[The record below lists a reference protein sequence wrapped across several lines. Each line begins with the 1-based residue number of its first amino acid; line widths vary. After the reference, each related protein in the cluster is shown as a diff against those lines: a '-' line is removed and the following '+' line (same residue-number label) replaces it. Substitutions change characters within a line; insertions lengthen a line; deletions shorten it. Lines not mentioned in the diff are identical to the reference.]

1 MSEIIDFSESIDGL
15 ERLKERLL
23 SVGATADQI
32 DKAMIGYDNN
42 REKAVK
48 ALLALLR
55 SVEQSNKGLLEIQ
68 KVFGNLVPGETV
80 DTVAEVG
87 KALKKIDSANKQL
100 VGSAASSS
108 DETAK
113 LNARLRVYNQTVND
127 AVTFADKQI
136 RKKQELQR
144 VSESL
149 SNGESRD
156 IVAIRANNALK
167 TQQITLEEKLKATK
181 SGDRT
186 KSLNDAVELSA
197 LEKKLTFIKREESA
211 YDALAYRI
219 YNYTKAKQGEKAVA
233 NEQLRGL
240 NAKATF
246 AQKELNQISELERKQ
261 SSLNSKNA
269 SDIRLLKERLAL
281 SNALLD
287 VEGKRSIKVELLKR
301 HIADLENGT
310 LKALLTDTEY
320 AKGLEN
326 TIRLEQNLSNQH
338 AMLTFQQSK
347 GIMAQQAEIEKL
359 KIKNALLLES
369 GIAEEKLRA
378 EIVKK
383 ERELD
388 RLNSAEGRR
397 LEILKQQVRETRASL
412 NSVVKQEGEKAPI
425 LLSSDDAKNLVATK
439 QFNDEIKRKNDYEL
453 ENAKTTTR
461 LTVEQ
466 AKLIASTEKLASDN
480 KKYNDS
486 LLDTA
491 RQEKG
496 LIGAEKELV
505 DLREKHAAA
514 LTKMRA
520 KVTYSSSSQYLELA
534 NLKNE
539 LAFIEKIQQERI
551 AGAAKQFT
559 SNSQL
564 VSSLRAGLSAVGSSI
579 GFFSAQTMAAAAA
592 TYAFTSNLKEAVTQG
607 MAFYKSMS
615 EASAA
620 FELSNASYQMKSLE
634 GIVVNLGTSSTLG
647 LNNVAAGLVTVGQAG
662 LDAAQSAAALPSIL
676 NAAAIG
682 NVSVSE
688 ATNIVVG
695 AMNQFGLKA
704 QDTAK
709 IVDVLAVASTK
720 SSTTV
725 QNLGHALTYVGAVA
739 SQTGFK
745 VEESVA
751 LLATMAKF
759 GIDKDRAG
767 TAARTFF
774 TNLSNP
780 TTDAARKA
788 IKEYGLELVDAE
800 NNTVKL
806 IKIIENLNKIDPVKR
821 TEVIDT
827 VFGAYAASGIAA
839 AAQSVKTY
847 AEMEFAVTNQAKGSA
862 TAMRKTMEDNL
873 QGDVDLLKATLDGM
887 RKQIFDTYD
896 QWGRTKVA
904 QLEKYVL
911 SFNDVAAMANSRTG
925 KIVNLDMLNDTA
937 DEIKNNTGLAELTK
951 DTDIVI
957 TKFDVLIAK
966 VEDAAKTL
974 AVLAAALAVR
984 NTMSALSVG
993 TKELS
998 STIAG
1003 WSVRLQQNS
1012 LAQKENEIV
1021 TKQLTLALE
1030 KQSAVVTAM
1039 NGASS
1044 AVGMFGKLFNVI
1056 SRVAGLAGVLY
1067 SVYEIGKL
1075 LIGSNEDTIQGII
1088 KERNEVENLKISYR
1102 EAREAIEHYHD
1113 TREQATLR
1121 QQISDTKSQIRNIET
1136 VSNTSVSAVE
1146 DVMGSGVLQNIA
1158 GVNKD
1163 DIVSYVSNFYKDLAT
1178 SQNET
1183 LTNLEATLQASL
1195 TPVQK
1200 AMQTGDI
1207 MLQKIAEL
1215 RESEKELSSLI
1226 QQETTLKQQE
1236 HIYPGEDVFKDLK
1249 NSIDEAILKVKE
1261 LKENIRQLS
1270 TTATST
1276 RPVVTVE
1283 YVQNLTNLSNIVPQ
1297 HEGTTS
1303 SRMRNIVEKLKQLEA
1318 EQTKRLAENKPISA
1332 EVEKKASDLRTQYQE
1347 LVNRQSG
1354 ATDNILRSEQ
1364 QLYTN
1369 SLSIAEKTE
1378 YLKQRRDEVNK
1389 KLAELK
1395 SKSAQEQPNVK
1406 IGDATSIYQSEYAD
1420 LISEQINLN
1429 SQLSSAENKISKQGS
1444 AAASKLES
1452 SLKDALSFYTDLQKK
1467 VNPVEAINLQYNKAV
1482 ENLNLLANSSGKY
1495 HISEEDRT
1503 RTLLY
1508 LQNERNAALEKE
1520 DETYKELYMSQH
1532 KYVKEAEGFYA
1543 KYNSALGGHA
1553 EYMSSV
1559 SKLYG
1564 IQLESLLEMSKEIRS
1579 INETVEKGAMPK
1591 WAADNIKG
1599 KIQEDRK
1606 QKVLSMIPQTELPK
1620 YQSNI
1625 ATEFM
1630 QPFVDKR
1637 QFNAQAGAAKI
1648 ALGTSYAADYSAAQL
1663 AYNRE
1668 LEINQQRYR
1677 DGQLTS
1683 EQEYNDK
1690 RLKIEKDFSE
1700 SKKQLALQLNTDI
1713 TTLND
1718 ALLKQEAQN
1727 KLSVMGSVLGGL
1739 SNIFGAY
1746 ASVSKEAESGQ
1757 KAAFIAQKAL
1767 AIAQIIMYGEVAA
1780 LNAQAKDSVFGI
1792 PIATMIRAQAGASAG
1807 LVAGLAI
1814 AEYQSNGER
1823 GKSNF
1828 AGAFDNGGTIP
1839 QGSWGIV
1846 GEYAPEIVTGPA
1858 KVISRKDT
1866 AKLLSESGNSVG
1878 SITLAPVINISTN
1891 DSTSDPKDAKIL
1903 GETVKAVV
1911 VKTLQDQIRPNGML
1925 DSWIRS
1931 KR

>member
-1 MSEIIDFSESIDGL
+1 MAEIIDFSGSIDGL
-15 ERLKERLL
+15 ELLKERLL

-32 DKAMIGYDNN
+32 DKAMLGYDTN

-55 SVEQSNKGLLEIQ
+55 NFEQANKGLLEIQ
-68 KVFGNLVPGETV
+68 KVFGNLVPGDSVNTV
-80 DTVAEVG
+80 KEVG
-87 KALKKIDSANKQL
+87 NALNKIDSANKQL
-100 VGSAASSS
+100 IGSAASSS
-108 DETAK
+108 DETSK

-127 AVTFADKQI
+127 AVTFADKQA

-156 IVAIRANNALK
+156 IAAIRANNALK

-181 SGDRT
+181 DGRRT
-186 KSLNDAVELSA
+186 KSLNEAVELSA
-197 LEKKLTFIKREESA
+197 LEKKLTFLKREEVS
-211 YDALAYRI
+211 YDALTYRI
-219 YNYTKAKQGEKAVA
+219 ENYAKARQGEKAVA
-233 NEQLRGL
+233 NEDLRGR

-246 AQKELNQISELERKQ
+246 VQRELNQISELERKQ
-261 SSLNSKNA
+261 SSLNSHNT
-269 SDIRLLKERLAL
+269 SYFRLLKEQLAL
-281 SNALLD
+281 SNALLG
-287 VEGKRSIKVELLKR
+287 VEGKREIKVELLKR

-310 LKALLTDTEY
+310 LKALITDAEY

-326 TIRLEQNLSNQH
+326 AIRLEQSLSNQH
-338 AMLTFQQSK
+338 AMLTLQQSK
-347 GIMAQQAEIEKL
+347 GVMAQQVEIEKL

-369 GIAEEKLRA
+369 GIAEERLIA
-378 EIVKK
+378 ETVKK
-383 ERELD
+383 ERELN

-397 LEILKQQVRETRASL
+397 LELLKQQIREARSL
-412 NSVVKQEGEKAPI
+412 IVSTPK
-425 LLSSDDAKNLVATK
+425 LLSSDEAKNLVETQK
-439 QFNDEIKRKNDYEL
+439 HNDEIKRKNDYQL
-453 ENAKTTTR
+453 ENAKTTSR

-466 AKLIASTEKLASDN
+466 AKLIASTEKLANDN
-480 KKYNDS
+480 KKYNES
-486 LLDTA
+486 LLDSA

-496 LIGAEKELV
+496 LIGPEKELA

-534 NLKNE
+534 SLKNE

-564 VSSLRAGLSAVGSSI
+564 VSSLRAGLSAIGSSI

-592 TYAFTSNLKEAVTQG
+592 TYAFTSNLKEALTQG
-607 MAFYKSMS
+607 MAFSKSMS

-620 FELSNASYQMKSLE
+620 FELSNTSYQMKSLE
-634 GIVVNLGTSSTLG
+634 GIIVNLGTSSTLG

-676 NAAAIG
+676 NAAVIG

-704 QDTAK
+704 KDTAK

-725 QNLGHALTYVGAVA
+725 QNLGHALSYVGTVA

-862 TAMRKTMEDNL
+862 SAMRKTMEDNL

-911 SFNDVAAMANSRTG
+911 SFNDVAAMANSKTG
-925 KIVNLDMLNDTA
+925 KIVNLGMFNDTA
-937 DEIKNNTGLAELTK
+937 DEIRNNTGLAELTK
-951 DTDIVI
+951 DTDTVI

-984 NTMSALSVG
+984 NTMSSLSVG
-993 TKELS
+993 MKELS

-1003 WSVRLQQNS
+1003 WSVRLHQNS
-1012 LAQKENEIV
+1012 FAQKENEKV
-1021 TKQLTLALE
+1021 TQQLTLALE
-1030 KQSAVVTAM
+1030 KQSAVVTTM

-1044 AVGMFGKLFNVI
+1044 VVGMFGKLFNII
-1056 SRVAGLAGVLY
+1056 SKVAGLAGVLY
-1067 SVYEIGKL
+1067 TVYEVGKL
-1075 LIGSNEDTIQGII
+1075 LIGSNEDTIQGIV
-1088 KERNEVENLKISYR
+1088 KERNEVENLKTSYN
-1102 EAREAIEHYHD
+1102 EARAAIENYHN
-1113 TREQATLR
+1113 TKEQAALR
-1121 QQISDTKSQIRNIET
+1121 QQISDTKAQIKNIET
-1136 VSNTSVSAVE
+1136 VSGSSVSAVE
-1146 DVMGSGVLQNIA
+1146 DVMANGVLQNRATI
-1158 GVNKD
+1158 NKND
-1163 DIVSYVSNFYKDLAT
+1163 VVSYISNFYKDLAA
-1178 SQNET
+1178 SHKET
-1183 LTNLEATLQASL
+1183 LNNLEATLQASL
-1195 TPVQK
+1195 TPTQK
-1200 AMQTGDI
+1200 AMQTGDL
-1207 MLQKIAEL
+1207 MLQKIAEFKNV
-1215 RESEKELSSLI
+1215 EEELAVLM
-1226 QQETTLKQQE
+1226 QQENTYVGMEIPKSLS
-1236 HIYPGEDVFKDLK
+1236 D
-1249 NSIDEAILKVKE
+1249 SIDVAIRKANE
-1261 LKENIRQLS
+1261 LKESIRQLS

-1276 RPVVTVE
+1276 RPVLTVE
-1283 YVQNLTNLSNIVPQ
+1283 YIQNLTKVGNITPQ
-1297 HEGTTS
+1297 HESTTS
-1303 SRMRNIVEKLKQLEA
+1303 SRMRDITEKLKQIES
-1318 EQTKRLAENKPISA
+1318 EQTKRLSENKPISPD
-1332 EVEKKASDLRTQYQE
+1332 VEKQVSDLRTQYQE

-1354 ATDNILRSEQ
+1354 AADNILRSEQ
-1364 QLYTN
+1364 QLFTN
-1369 SLSIAEKTE
+1369 SLSTAEKTVN
-1378 YLKQRRDEVNK
+1378 LKQRLDAVNK
-1389 KLAELK
+1389 NLAELK
-1395 SKSAQEQPNVK
+1395 SKSAQEQPNVQ
-1406 IGDATSIYQSEYAD
+1406 IGSATSIYQSEYAT
-1420 LISEQINLN
+1420 LLNEQINLS
-1429 SQLSSAENKISKQGS
+1429 SQLNSAETKISKQGT

-1467 VNPVEAINLQYNKAV
+1467 INPVEAINLQYNKAV
-1482 ENLNLLANSSGKY
+1482 DNLNLLANSSGKY
-1495 HISEEDRT
+1495 HISEEART

-1520 DETYKELYMSQH
+1520 DEAYKELYMSQH
-1532 KYVKEAEGFYA
+1532 KYAKEADGFYA
-1543 KYNSALGGHA
+1543 KYNSALGGHV

-1579 INETVEKGAMPK
+1579 INEAVAKGAMPG

-1606 QKVLSMIPQTELPK
+1606 QKVLSMVPQAEIPK

-1637 QFNAQAGAAKI
+1637 QFNAQAGTAKI

-1683 EQEYNDK
+1683 EKEYNDK
-1690 RLKIEKDFSE
+1690 RLKIEKDFSD
-1700 SKKQLALQLNTDI
+1700 SKKQLAAQLNTDI
-1713 TTLND
+1713 STLND
-1718 ALLKQEAQN
+1718 ALLTQEAQN
-1727 KLSVMGSVLGGL
+1727 RLSLMGSVAGGL

-1746 ASVSKEAESGQ
+1746 ASVSKDAESGQ

-1780 LNAQAKDSVFGI
+1780 LKAQADDPKLGI
-1792 PIATMIRAQAGASAG
+1792 PLATMIRAQAGVSAG
-1807 LVAGLAI
+1807 LLAGLAI
-1814 AEYQSNGER
+1814 AEYKSDGER
-1823 GKSNF
+1823 GKNNF

-1878 SITLAPVINISTN
+1878 SITLAPVINISTTG
-1891 DSTSDPKDAKIL
+1891 STSDPNDAKIL
-1903 GETVKAVV
+1903 GDTVKAVV

>member
-32 DKAMIGYDNN
+32 DKAMIGYANN
-42 REKAVK
+42 REKEVK
-48 ALLALLR
+48 ALLALLH
-55 SVEQSNKGLLEIQ
+55 SIEQSNKGLLEIQ

-87 KALKKIDSANKQL
+87 KALSKIDGANKQL
-100 VGSAASSS
+100 VGSAAASS

-113 LNARLRVYNQTVND
+113 INARLRVYNQTVND

-156 IVAIRANNALK
+156 IAAIRANNALK
-167 TQQITLEEKLKATK
+167 TQQITLEEKLKSTK

-186 KSLNDAVELSA
+186 KSLNEAVELSA
-197 LEKKLTFIKREESA
+197 LEKKLTFLRREESA
-211 YDALAYRI
+211 YDALTYRI
-219 YNYTKAKQGEKAVA
+219 YNYTKTKQGDNVA
-233 NEQLRGL
+233 NGLLHGL

-281 SNALLD
+281 SNALLGVD
-287 VEGKRSIKVELLKR
+287 GRRAIKAELLKR
-301 HIADLENGT
+301 RIADLENGT

-338 AMLTFQQSK
+338 AMLTYQQSK
-347 GIMAQQAEIEKL
+347 GIMAQQIEIEKL

-369 GIAEEKLRA
+369 SIAEEKLRA

-397 LEILKQQVRETRASL
+397 LELLKQQVRETRASL

-439 QFNDEIKRKNDYEL
+439 QFNEEIKRKNDYEL
-453 ENAKTTTR
+453 ENAKTTAR

-496 LIGAEKELV
+496 LVGAEKELV

-662 LDAAQSAAALPSIL
+662 LDAAQSTAALPSIL
-676 NAAAIG
+676 NAAVIG
-682 NVSVSE
+682 NLSVSE

-704 QDTAK
+704 KDTAK

-725 QNLGHALTYVGAVA
+725 QNLGHALSYVGTVA

-847 AEMEFAVTNQAKGSA
+847 AEMEFAVSNQAKGSA

-911 SFNDVAAMANSRTG
+911 SFNDVVAMANSRTS
-925 KIVNLDMLNDTA
+925 KIVNLGMLNDTA

-1012 LAQKENEIV
+1012 LAQKENEIA

-1088 KERNEVENLKISYR
+1088 KERNEVENLKISYH
-1102 EAREAIEHYHD
+1102 EAREAIENYHD

-1121 QQISDTKSQIRNIET
+1121 QQISDTKSQLKNLYT
-1136 VSNTSVSAVE
+1136 VKNSSVSAVE
-1146 DVMGSGVLQNIA
+1146 DVMANGVLQNRATI
-1158 GVNKD
+1158 NKN
-1163 DIVSYVSNFYKDLAT
+1163 DIVSYISNFYKDLAT

-1183 LTNLEATLQASL
+1183 LNSLEATLQASL
-1195 TPVQK
+1195 TPTQK
-1200 AMQTGDI
+1200 AMQTGDL
-1207 MLQKIAEL
+1207 MLQKIAEF
-1215 RESEKELSSLI
+1215 KEVEAELATLI
-1226 QQETTLKQQE
+1226 QQENTYVGMEIPKSLS
-1236 HIYPGEDVFKDLK
+1236 
-1249 NSIDEAILKVKE
+1249 NSIDEAIQKANE
-1261 LKENIRQLS
+1261 LKESIRQLS

-1283 YVQNLTNLSNIVPQ
+1283 YIQDMTKLGNIVPQ

-1303 SRMRNIVEKLKQLEA
+1303 SRMRDIVEKLKQIES

-1332 EVEKKASDLRTQYQE
+1332 EVEKKVSDLRTQYQE

-1364 QLYTN
+1364 QLYIN

-1378 YLKQRRDEVNK
+1378 KLKQRRDEVNK

-1395 SKSAQEQPNVK
+1395 AKSAQEQPNAK

-1648 ALGTSYAADYSAAQL
+1648 ALGTGYAADYSAAQL
-1663 AYNRE
+1663 SYERE

-1727 KLSVMGSVLGGL
+1727 RLSLMGSVMGGL

-1746 ASVSKEAESGQ
+1746 ASVSKDAESGQ

-1767 AIAQIIMYGEVAA
+1767 AIAQIILYGEVAA
-1780 LNAQAKDSVFGI
+1780 LKALADDPKLGI
-1792 PIATMIRAQAGASAG
+1792 PLATMIRAQAGVSAG

-1814 AEYQSNGER
+1814 AEYKSNGER

-1903 GETVKAVV
+1903 GDTVKAVV

>member
-15 ERLKERLL
+15 ELLKERLL

-32 DKAMIGYDNN
+32 DKAMLGYDNN
-42 REKAVK
+42 RERAVK

-55 SVEQSNKGLLEIQ
+55 NFEQANKGLLEIQ

-80 DTVAEVG
+80 NTVQEVG
-87 KALKKIDSANKQL
+87 KALSKIDDANKQL
-100 VGSAASSS
+100 IGSAASSS
-108 DETAK
+108 DETSK

-149 SNGESRD
+149 ANGDVRD
-156 IVAIRANNALK
+156 IAAIRASNAVK

-181 SGDRT
+181 NGSKE
-186 KSLNDAVELSA
+186 KSLNDAIELSA
-197 LEKKLTFIKREESA
+197 LERKLTFLKREEVS
-211 YDALAYRI
+211 YDALTNRI
-219 YNYTKAKQGEKAVA
+219 DNYTRAKQGEKAVA
-233 NEQLRGL
+233 NEVLRGL

-246 AQKELNQISELERKQ
+246 TQRELNQIQELQRKQ
-261 SSLNSKNA
+261 SSLNSENA
-269 SDIRLLKERLAL
+269 KDIRTLKEKIAL

-287 VEGKRSIKVELLKR
+287 VDGKRAIKTDLLKR

-310 LKALLTDTEY
+310 LKAFITDTEY

-338 AMLTFQQSK
+338 TMLTLLQNK
-347 GIMAQQAEIEKL
+347 GVMAQQAEIEKL
-359 KIKNALLLES
+359 KIKNALILES
-369 GIAEEKLRA
+369 STAEEKLSS
-378 EIVKK
+378 EITRK
-383 ERELD
+383 ERELNK
-388 RLNSAEGRR
+388 LNSAEGRR
-397 LEILKQQVRETRASL
+397 LELLKQQIRETRAAL

-425 LLSSDDAKNLVATK
+425 LLSSADAKNLVTTK
-439 QFNDEIKRKNDYEL
+439 QVNDEIKRKNDYEI
-453 ENAKTTTR
+453 ENAKTTAR

-466 AKLIASTEKLASDN
+466 AKLIASTEKLANDN
-480 KKYNDS
+480 KRYNES
-486 LLDTA
+486 LLDSA

-496 LIGAEKELV
+496 LVGTEKELV

-534 NLKNE
+534 SLKNE

-564 VSSLRAGLSAVGSSI
+564 VSSLRAGLSAIGSSI

-592 TYAFTSNLKEAVTQG
+592 TYAFTSNLKEALTQG
-607 MAFYKSMS
+607 MAFSKSMS

-634 GIVVNLGTSSTLG
+634 GIVVNLGTSSSLG
-647 LNNVAAGLVTVGQAG
+647 LNNVAAGLVTIGQAG
-662 LDAAQSAAALPSIL
+662 LDAAQSVSALPSIL
-676 NAAAIG
+676 NAAVIG

-725 QNLGHALTYVGAVA
+725 QNLGHALSYVGTVA

-862 TAMRKTMEDNL
+862 SAMRKTMEDNL

-911 SFNDVAAMANSRTG
+911 SFNDVAAVANSRTG
-925 KIVNLDMLNDTA
+925 KIVNLGMLNDTA
-937 DEIKNNTGLAELTK
+937 DEIRNNTGLAELTK
-951 DTDIVI
+951 DTDVVI

-984 NTMSALSVG
+984 NTMSSLSVG
-993 TKELS
+993 TKELA

-1012 LAQKENEIV
+1012 FAQKENEKV
-1021 TKQLTLALE
+1021 TQQLTLALE
-1030 KQSAVVTAM
+1030 KQSAVVKAM

-1044 AVGMFGKLFNVI
+1044 TVGMFGKLFSII
-1056 SRVAGLAGVLY
+1056 SKVAGLAGVLY
-1067 SVYEIGKL
+1067 TVYEVGKL
-1075 LIGSNEDTIQGII
+1075 LIGSNEDTIQGIV
-1088 KERNEVENLKISYR
+1088 KERNEVENLKNTYVN
-1102 EAREAIEHYHD
+1102 AREAIENYHN
-1113 TREQATLR
+1113 TKERATLNK
-1121 QQISDTKSQIRNIET
+1121 QLADTKGQLSNLTT
-1136 VSNTSVSAVE
+1136 VRDTTLGAVN
-1146 DVMGSGVLQNIA
+1146 DVFSSGMLNKV

-1163 DIVSYVSNFYKDLAT
+1163 TISSYVSSFYSDLIASEKDKIN
-1178 SQNET
+1178 SI
-1183 LTNLEATLQASL
+1183 EAAISAAD
-1195 TPVQK
+1195 TPTQRMLK
-1200 AMQTGDI
+1200 TGDAI
-1207 MLQKIAEL
+1207 LQKIEQLSAA
-1215 RESEKELSSLI
+1215 EKELVSV
-1226 QQETTLKQQE
+1226 QQTAALS
-1236 HIYPGEDVFKDLK
+1236 GEVLVTNDFISQLDTAKK
-1249 NSIDEAILKVKE
+1249 KVMDIVDS
-1261 LKENIRQLS
+1261 IRQLS
-1270 TTATST
+1270 ATATST
-1276 RPVVTVE
+1276 RPVLTVE
-1283 YVQNLTNLSNIVPQ
+1283 YVQNLTNVGNIVPQ
-1297 HEGTTS
+1297 HEASSS
-1303 SRMRNIVEKLKQLEA
+1303 SRMRDIRERLKQIED
-1318 EQTKRLAENKPISA
+1318 EQAKRLAENKQISA
-1332 EVEKKASDLRTQYQE
+1332 DVEKKVNDLRTQYQE

-1354 ATDNILRSEQ
+1354 AADNITRSEQ

-1369 SLSIAEKTE
+1369 SLSTAEKTVI
-1378 YLKQRRDEVNK
+1378 LKQRLDAVNK
-1389 KLAELK
+1389 NLAELK
-1395 SKSAQEQPNVK
+1395 LKSAQEQPNVPL
-1406 IGDATSIYQSEYAD
+1406 GAATSVYQSEYAT
-1420 LISEQINLN
+1420 LLSEKINLN
-1429 SQLSSAENKISKQGS
+1429 SQLNSAETKISKQGA

-1467 VNPVEAINLQYNKAV
+1467 INPVEAINLQYNKAV
-1482 ENLNLLANSSGKY
+1482 DNLNLLANSSGKY
-1495 HISEEDRT
+1495 HITEEDRT

-1520 DETYKELYMSQH
+1520 DEAYKELYMSQH

-1543 KYNSALGGHA
+1543 KYNSALGGHV
-1553 EYMSSV
+1553 EYMASV

-1564 IQLESLLEMSKEIRS
+1564 IQLESLLDMSKEIRS
-1579 INETVEKGAMPK
+1579 INEAVAKGAMPE
-1591 WAADNIKG
+1591 WAANNIKG

-1606 QKVLSMIPQTELPK
+1606 QKVISMVPQAETPK

-1625 ATEFM
+1625 ATEIM
-1630 QPFVDKR
+1630 QPFVDKK
-1637 QFNAQAGAAKI
+1637 QFEAQTGAAKI
-1648 ALGTSYAADYSAAQL
+1648 SLGTSYAADYAAAQL

-1677 DGQLTS
+1677 DGQLSS
-1683 EQEYNDK
+1683 EKEYNDK

-1700 SKKQLALQLNTDI
+1700 SKKQLALQLNTDVS
-1713 TTLND
+1713 TLND

-1727 KLSVMGSVLGGL
+1727 RLSLIGGVMGGL

-1746 ASVSKEAESGQ
+1746 ASVSKEAEAGQ

-1780 LNAQAKDSVFGI
+1780 IKAQSEEPFLGMSLS
-1792 PIATMIRAQAGASAG
+1792 TMIRAQAGISAG

-1814 AEYQSNGER
+1814 AEYRSDGER
-1823 GKSNF
+1823 GKNNF

-1866 AKLLSESGNSVG
+1866 AKLLSESGNSMG
-1878 SITLAPVINISTN
+1878 SITLAPVINISTTG
-1891 DSTSDPKDAKIL
+1891 STSDADDAKIL

>member
-1 MSEIIDFSESIDGL
+1 MSEIIDFSRSIDGL
-15 ERLKERLL
+15 EQLKQRLL

-32 DKAMIGYDNN
+32 DKAMIGYDTN
-42 REKAVK
+42 RERAVK
-48 ALLALLR
+48 ELLALLR
-55 SVEQSNKGLLEIQ
+55 SFEQANKGLLEIQ
-68 KVFGNLVPGETV
+68 KVFGNLVPNGTV
-80 DTVAEVG
+80 DTVKEVG
-87 KALKKIDSANKQL
+87 KALSKIDSANKQL
-100 VGSAASSS
+100 IGSAAASS

-113 LNARLRVYNQTVND
+113 INARLRVYNQTVND

-156 IVAIRANNALK
+156 IAAIRANNALK

-181 SGDRT
+181 GGDRT
-186 KSLNDAVELSA
+186 KSLNEAVELSA
-197 LEKKLTFIKREESA
+197 LEKKLTFLRREESA
-211 YDALAYRI
+211 YDALTYRI
-219 YNYTKAKQGEKAVA
+219 DNYTKAKQGEKAIA

-246 AQKELNQISELERKQ
+246 AQRELNQISELERKQ
-261 SSLNSKNA
+261 NSLNSDNT
-269 SDIRLLKERLAL
+269 SYLRLLKEQLSL

-287 VEGKRSIKVELLKR
+287 VDGRRAIKAELLKR
-301 HIADLENGT
+301 RIADLENGT
-310 LKALLTDTEY
+310 LKALIIDTEY

-347 GIMAQQAEIEKL
+347 GIMAQQVEIEKL

-369 GIAEEKLRA
+369 GIAEENLTAAIIR
-378 EIVKK
+378 K
-383 ERELD
+383 ERELN

-397 LEILKQQVRETRASL
+397 LEQLKQQIRDARAAITTTT
-412 NSVVKQEGEKAPI
+412 KQDEKTK
-425 LLSSDDAKNLVATK
+425 LLSPDEAKNLVVT
-439 QFNDEIKRKNDYEL
+439 QRHNEEIKRKNDYL
-453 ENAKTTTR
+453 IENAKTTDR
-461 LTVEQ
+461 LTLEQ

-480 KKYNDS
+480 KRYNDS
-486 LLDTA
+486 LIETA

-496 LIGAEKELV
+496 LIGVEKELV
-505 DLREKHAAA
+505 DLRERHAAA

-534 NLKNE
+534 SLKNE

-551 AGAAKQFT
+551 AGSAKQFT

-564 VSSLRAGLSAVGSSI
+564 VASLRAGLSAVGSSI
-579 GFFSAQTMAAAAA
+579 GFFSAQTMAAAAT
-592 TYAFTSNLKEAVTQG
+592 TYAFTSNIRDALTMG

-620 FELSNASYQMKSLE
+620 FELSNTSYQMKALE
-634 GIVVNLGTSSTLG
+634 SIVVNIGTSSTVG
-647 LNNVAAGLVTVGQAG
+647 LSNVAAGLVTVGQAG
-662 LDAAQSAAALPSIL
+662 LDAAQSAAALPNIL
-676 NAAAIG
+676 NAAVIG
-682 NVSVSE
+682 NISVSE

-695 AMNQFGLKA
+695 AMHQFGLRA
-704 QDTAK
+704 QDTAR

-725 QNLGHALTYVGAVA
+725 SNLGHALSYVGAVA
-739 SQTGFK
+739 SQSGFK
-745 VEESVA
+745 VEETVA

-759 GIDKDRAG
+759 GIDKSRAG
-767 TAARTFF
+767 TASRTLF
-774 TNLSNP
+774 THLANP

-800 NNTVKL
+800 NKTVKL
-806 IKIIENLNKIDPVKR
+806 IKIIENLNKIDPSKR
-821 TEVIDT
+821 TQVIDT
-827 VFGAYAASGIAA
+827 VFGAYAAAGIAA
-839 AAQSVKTY
+839 AAKSVKTY
-847 AEMEFAVTNQAKGSA
+847 AEMEFAVTNQAKGSSA
-862 TAMRKTMEDNL
+862 VMRKTMEDNL

-887 RKQIFDTYD
+887 RKQVFDTYD

-904 QLEKYVL
+904 QFEKYML
-911 SFNDVAAMANSRTG
+911 SFNDVEAMANSRTG
-925 KIVNLDMLNDTA
+925 KVINLGMLNDTA
-937 DEIKNNTGLAELTK
+937 IEIKNNSGLAELTK
-951 DTDIVI
+951 DTDLVI

-966 VEDAAKTL
+966 IETAAKTL
-974 AVLAAALAVR
+974 VVLAAALAVR
-984 NTMSALSVG
+984 NTMSSLSIGIKALS
-993 TKELS
+993 T
-998 STIAG
+998 TMAG
-1003 WSVRLQQNS
+1003 WSVRIQQNS
-1012 LAQKENEIV
+1012 LVKKENEIA
-1021 TKQLTLALE
+1021 TRQLNLALE
-1030 KQSAVVTAM
+1030 KQSVLVTAM
-1039 NGASS
+1039 SGASS

-1067 SVYEIGKL
+1067 TVYEIGKL

-1121 QQISDTKSQIRNIET
+1121 QQISDTRSQIRNIET
-1136 VSNTSVSAVE
+1136 VGNTSVLAVE
-1146 DVMGSGVLQNIA
+1146 DVMANGVLQNRASI
-1158 GVNKD
+1158 NKN
-1163 DIVSYVSNFYKDLAT
+1163 DIVSYISNFYKDLAS

-1195 TPVQK
+1195 TPMQK

-1207 MLQKIAEL
+1207 MLQKIAEF
-1215 RESEKELSSLI
+1215 KEVEAELATLI
-1226 QQETTLKQQE
+1226 QQETTYVGMEIPKSLS
-1236 HIYPGEDVFKDLK
+1236 
-1249 NSIDEAILKVKE
+1249 NSIDEAIQKANE
-1261 LKENIRQLS
+1261 LKESIRQLS

-1283 YVQNLTNLSNIVPQ
+1283 YIQDMTKLGNIVPK
-1297 HEGTTS
+1297 HEGTSS
-1303 SRMRNIVEKLKQLEA
+1303 SRMRDIVEKLKQIEA

-1332 EVEKKASDLRTQYQE
+1332 EVEKKVSDLRAEYQE

-1369 SLSIAEKTE
+1369 SLSIAEKTA

-1444 AAASKLES
+1444 DAASKLES

-1690 RLKIEKDFSE
+1690 RLKIEKDFSD

-1713 TTLND
+1713 TTIND

-1891 DSTSDPKDAKIL
+1891 SSTSDPEDAKIL
-1903 GETVKAVV
+1903 GDTVKAVV